1 MGQVKKIK
9 VALICHFSTAEVRKQ
24 LPLDSRKLYAFMRK
38 LLRMPAKGNTYG
50 DIASWNTGLIKY
62 LSSRDDVELHVISAH
77 SGLKRMLYSF
87 SSNNVHYYFVKADFS
102 TLLKRIIP
110 NDSLWR
116 KLNPMRFVVR
126 KVVKNISPDIVNL
139 IGAENAYI
147 SGTILD
153 IKDYPIFVLCQT
165 IYNNPNRSK
174 FGIVDSKNASTEML
188 IFQKENYFGVYS
200 RMHYD
205 LLLKHKPDA
214 LIFDFQWPSGKLP
227 EVTLVKEKKYDFIN
241 FAASLSS
248 KKGFHDSIRALA
260 IVKKEYPNVVLNLS
274 GGGDSLIKQELESL
288 VDSLDLKDNVF
299 FTPFFEKKED
309 LFQHLQNSR
318 FAVLPCKMDVTS
330 GTMSQSMYYGLPLV
344 VYKTTGTPKF
354 NIDKECVLIAEHN
367 NIEDLAQKMLFMMD
381 NPEKAKQMSE
391 NAHEYILKSKDNN
404 KIMERLKSDYH
415 AIIDHYNNQTPK
427 PKELLFDIDNYPIYN

>member
-1 MGQVKKIK
+1 MKENLKI
-9 VALICHFSTAEVRKQ
+9 VLICHFSTEKVRNQ
-24 LPLDSRKLYAFMRK
+24 LPLDNRKLYSLVRK
-38 LLRMPAKGNTYG
+38 LLRMPVKNAGYG
-50 DIASWNTGLIKY
+50 DIAPWTSDLITK
-62 LSSRDDVELHVISAH
+62 LSERNKIELHVISAH
-77 SGLKRMLYSF
+77 TGLKRMLYSF
-87 SSNNVHYYFVKADFS
+87 YSNNVHYYFVKADFS

-110 NDSLWR
+110 NDFLWR

-153 IKDYPIFVLCQT
+153 IKDYPILVLCQT

-205 LLLKHKPDA
+205 LLIQHKPDA

-227 EVTLVKEKKYDFIN
+227 EVMLVEEKKFDFIN
-241 FAASLSS
+241 FAMSLSFN
-248 KKGFHDSIRALA
+248 KGFHDSILALA
-260 IVKKEYPNVVLNLS
+260 IVRRKYPNVVLNLV
-274 GGGDSLIKQELESL
+274 GGGDSQIRQELETL
-288 VDSLDLKDNVF
+288 VEENDLKDNVI

-330 GTMSQSMYYGLPLV
+330 GTMSQSMYYKLPLV

-367 NIEDLAQKMLFMMD
+367 NIEDLAEKMLFLMD

-391 NAHEYILKSKDNN
+391 NAHEYIINSKDNSE
-404 KIMERLKSDYH
+404 ITERLISDYH
-415 AIIDHYNNQTPK
+415 AIIDHYNNQTPI
-427 PKELLFDIDNYPIYN
+427 PKELLFDINNYPIYS

>member
-1 MGQVKKIK
+1 MEQVKKIK
-9 VALICHFSTAEVRKQ
+9 VALICHFSTAEVRRH
-24 LPLDSRKLYAFMRK
+24 LPLDSRKLYAFTRK
-38 LLRMPAKGNTYG
+38 FLRMPAKGNTYG
-50 DIASWNTGLIKY
+50 DIASWNTGLIDY

-87 SSNNVHYYFVKADFS
+87 SNNNVHYYFVKTDFS
-102 TLLKRIIP
+102 TLLKRIIK

-126 KVVKNISPDIVNL
+126 KVVKDISPDIVNL

-205 LLLKHKPDA
+205 LLLHHKPDA

-227 EVTLVKEKKYDFIN
+227 EVTLVEEKKFDFIN
-241 FAASLSS
+241 FAMSLSF
-248 KKGFHDSIRALA
+248 KKGFHDSILALA
-260 IVKKEYPNVVLNLS
+260 IVKKKYPNVFLNLV
-274 GGGDSLIKQELESL
+274 GGGDSQIRQELEKL
-288 VDSLDLKDNVF
+288 VEENGLKNNVF

-354 NIDKECVLIAEHN
+354 NINKECVLIAEMN
-367 NIEDLAQKMLFMMD
+367 NIEDLAEKMLFLMD
-381 NPEKAKQMSE
+381 NPDKAKQLSK
-391 NAHEYILKSKDNN
+391 NAHEYIINSEDNN
-404 KIMERLKSDYH
+404 KVMDKLVSNYH
-415 AIIDHYNNQTPK
+415 AIINHYNKQTPI

>member
-1 MGQVKKIK
+1 MK
-9 VALICHFSTAEVRKQ
+9 VVIICHFSNEEVRNQ
-24 LPLDSRKLYAFMRK
+24 LPLDSRKLYAFTRK
-38 LLRMPAKGNTYG
+38 LLRMPAKGNSYG
-50 DIASWNTGLIKY
+50 DIASWTTGLIDY
-62 LSSRDDVELHVISAH
+62 LSSRNDIELHVISAH
-77 SGLKRMLYSF
+77 TGLKRMLYSF

-102 TLLKRIIP
+102 TLLKRIVP

-205 LLLKHKPDA
+205 LLLQHKPEA

-330 GTMSQSMYYGLPLV
+330 GTMSQSMYYKLPLV

-354 NIDKECVLIAEHN
+354 NIDKECVLNAEMN
-367 NIEDLAQKMLFMMD
+367 NIEDLAEKMLFLMD

-391 NAHEYILKSKDNN
+391 NAHEYILNSKDNN
-404 KIMERLKSDYH
+404 KIMERLILDYH
-415 AIIDHYNNQTPK
+415 AIIDHYNNQTPI
-427 PKELLFDIDNYPIYN
+427 PKELLFDIDKYPIYS